1 MCTVFIVGT
10 VHFLINHWWFP
21 LYTEQEKKVFGGH
34 SESQSSCQEVTPF
47 PPSATDDI
55 CCIGWQGCLFAP
67 HCPHIATGGHV
78 ASDASVRCQGDCQH
92 TETRGPGESRQTG
105 NTSWHPGT
113 QNSQTQKYSTIQVI
127 RGSLRCLS
135 WIEGEQNFTWNRF
148 YVIML
153 DFPNTKSFSIY
164 MLKLSSFFL
173 GCIIKEIKLI
183 IQQSSDC

>member
-1 MCTVFIVGT
+1 MVSFIHRAGKESVWRPFR
-10 VHFLINHWWFP
+10 VPIL
-21 LYTEQEKKVFGGH
+21 VSRGH
-34 SESQSSCQEVTPF
+34 TILF

-92 TETRGPGESRQTG
+92 TETRGPGESHQTG

-127 RGSLRCLS
+127 RGSLRFLS

-173 GCIIKEIKLI
+173 GCIIKEITRPGSI
-183 IQQSSDC
+183 RSSPRMV

>member
-55 CCIGWQGCLFAP
+55 CCIGWLGCLFAP
-67 HCPHIATGGHV
+67 HCPVSHV
-78 ASDASVRCQGDCQH
+78 ASVRCQGDCQH
-92 TETRGPGESRQTG
+92 TGTRVARLET
-105 NTSWHPGT
+105 HLD
-113 QNSQTQKYSTIQVI
+113 IQAHRTHRHRNI
-127 RGSLRCLS
+127 QQSKWFGDPFLS

>member
-1 MCTVFIVGT
+1 MVSFIHRAGKESVWRPFRVAILVSRGHT
-10 VHFLINHWWFP
+10 IPALGNWWYL
-21 LYTEQEKKVFGGH
+21 LYWLARMSVCPALPPHSHRRTCCQWCQCKMSGRLGRLPTHGDKSDPVRVARLETHLDIPAHKTHRHRNIQQSKWFGD
-34 SESQSSCQEVTPF
+34 PF
-47 PPSATDDI
+47 
-55 CCIGWQGCLFAP
+55 
-67 HCPHIATGGHV
+67 
-78 ASDASVRCQGDCQH
+78 
-92 TETRGPGESRQTG
+92 
-105 NTSWHPGT
+105 
-113 QNSQTQKYSTIQVI
+113 
-127 RGSLRCLS
+127 LS